1 MTKFKIKTDLSGKP
15 REVEVCIYDSLDK
28 MRKAVERYERKHS
41 EYSKSDAYGVTHM
54 FKLTSVGVTDI
65 ELPLAAIIR
74 LARTHLTAEII
85 SHESCHAALWL
96 AKLDKKYS
104 KGIDFDETIC
114 YITGLI
120 TQTIVDEI
128 NERGL

>member
-1 MTKFKIKTDLSGKP
+1 MIKFKIKTDLSGKP

-28 MRKAVERYERKHS
+28 MRKAIERYDKKHLT
-41 EYSKSDAYGVTHM
+41 YQKSDAYGVTHM
-54 FKLTSVGVTDI
+54 FKLSSIGEKEI

-85 SHESCHAALWL
+85 AHEACHAALWL
-96 AKLDKKYS
+96 ARLDKKSS

-120 TQTIVDEI
+120 AQTIVNEIDE
-128 NERGL
+128 RV